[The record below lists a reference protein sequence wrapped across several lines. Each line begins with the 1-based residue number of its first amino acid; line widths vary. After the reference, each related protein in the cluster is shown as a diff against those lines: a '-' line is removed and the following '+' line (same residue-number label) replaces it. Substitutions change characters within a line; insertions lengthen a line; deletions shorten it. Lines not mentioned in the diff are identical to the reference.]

1 MEKTNDFA
9 DLMFI
14 IRNMIQKGFWG
25 EVTVKVED
33 GKVVL
38 VRKTVNIKP

>member
-1 MEKTNDFA
+1 MEKRNDLA
-9 DLMFI
+9 DLMLI
-14 IRNMIQKGFWG
+14 IRAMIQKGFWG

-38 VRKTVNIKP
+38 VRKVENIKP